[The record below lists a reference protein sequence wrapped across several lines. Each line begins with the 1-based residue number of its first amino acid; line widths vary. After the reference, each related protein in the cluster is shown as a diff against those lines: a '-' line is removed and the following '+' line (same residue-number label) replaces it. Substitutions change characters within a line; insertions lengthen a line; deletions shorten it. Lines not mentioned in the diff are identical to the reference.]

1 MHFSLLW
8 HVFQVKECVGR
19 KEGLQKNQW
28 SSPDRRMCKQREERR
43 DLRRDVTEH
52 RLREDLIGD
61 LPKLA

>member
-8 HVFQVKECVGR
+8 HVFQVKGCVGR

-28 SSPDRRMCKQREERR
+28 SSPNKRMCKQREERHV
-43 DLRRDVTEH
+43 LRRDVTER
-52 RLREDLIGD
+52 RLREDD

>member
-8 HVFQVKECVGR
+8 HVFQVKGCAGR

-28 SSPDRRMCKQREERR
+28 SSPDRCMCKKREERR
-43 DLRRDVTEH
+43 DLRRDVTE
-52 RLREDLIGD
+52 RQLREDLIGD

>member
-1 MHFSLLW
+1 MRFSLSW
-8 HVFQVKECVGR
+8 HVFQVKGCVGR
-19 KEGLQKNQW
+19 KEGLQKDRW

-43 DLRRDVTEH
+43 DLRRDVMER